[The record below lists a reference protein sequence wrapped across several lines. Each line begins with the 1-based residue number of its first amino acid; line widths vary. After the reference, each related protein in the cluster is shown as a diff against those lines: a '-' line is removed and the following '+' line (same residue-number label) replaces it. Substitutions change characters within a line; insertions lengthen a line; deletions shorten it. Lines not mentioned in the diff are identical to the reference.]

1 MSTLTKQPKQEKK
14 WLVQSGEEVV
24 ELHGSGLSF
33 ERAKEMC
40 EQLNKLNLKG
50 VRYRREDAIHPTW
63 PMEFDYEKEERLEA
77 QRASEIAESCRDKE
91 AADRIGG
98 HPWSNC

>member
-1 MSTLTKQPKQEKK
+1 M
-14 WLVQSGEEVV
+14 VQSGEEVV
-24 ELHGSGLSF
+24 QLEWSNLDFETALKLSNELKQKGV
-33 ERAKEMC
+33 
-40 EQLNKLNLKG
+40 KG
-50 VRYRREDAIHPTW
+50 VRYRREDSSYPTW
-63 PMEFDYEKEERLEA
+63 PLHFDAEREEEEA